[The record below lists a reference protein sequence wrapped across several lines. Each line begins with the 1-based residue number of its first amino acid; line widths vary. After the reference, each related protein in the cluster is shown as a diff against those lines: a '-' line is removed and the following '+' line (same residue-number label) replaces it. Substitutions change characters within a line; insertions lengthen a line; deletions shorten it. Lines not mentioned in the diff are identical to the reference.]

1 MLSRPDVARR
11 RNQPRPS
18 PVRRRRFR
26 TLGYV
31 LAAALVPALSGPVGA
46 EDPAPQED
54 AEPPPELRP
63 EVRKQLEEMARQEV
77 ITVWG
82 ERPDKPFDRDTELRL
97 TGEELAE
104 RGAVTLDQALE
115 LIPELNVR
123 EAGRGGRQI
132 DIRGARKG
140 SIKILIDGIP
150 VDDPY
155 YGNFD
160 ISSIP
165 VTDIEQIRVSASPSS
180 PIDGTGGPGG
190 VIEVH
195 TRDAVGPA
203 MVRARVQGSSLP
215 AADAAATGRARLTET
230 TAMRVSGSGTL
241 GSRDFT
247 VVMPGDTLAELDE
260 GKQSGNGALRLE
272 HRDGDRRA
280 VVDAWL
286 QQRSFVVPPGE
297 DDLMDILV
305 IDGETSA
312 RVGAS
317 ADDSVGTLRLQARAY
332 AHALE
337 RQSTYYADA
346 TLAEVR
352 RREDLSATRA
362 GAAFLANR
370 PLGSRLHLIGSMVL
384 DTEQADV
391 VGFDGAAVGG
401 RATTAEL
408 AAGAQYERGPFTVD
422 AAAGVA
428 VPIGLDAEPWPE
440 FKLGARWQPARV
452 MGIEATLARK
462 GRVPTLRERFRLDVG
477 NQELGPEHAGFGEVA
492 VDLTPVRAVTVEVAG
507 YLRRTNGLIR
517 YDAMQGSLVNTG
529 ELDLRGVDLRLKV
542 APRSAFSGGASYS
555 FTEAWSA
562 ESGLDPLDFM
572 PAHRADAWLTW
583 APDRFGGTARVHH
596 VGERID
602 RNQILPGYEVLD
614 LSVFAHLPRGL
625 FGSARVDNVLGEQ
638 YELRVGGVRAPG
650 RVFSLLLQGEW
661 Q

>member
-1 MLSRPDVARR
+1 LLSCPDVPGR
-11 RNQPRPS
+11 RNPPRP
-18 PVRRRRFR
+18 PRPGRKRFK
-26 TLGYV
+26 TLSYV

-46 EDPAPQED
+46 EDPAPQAD
-54 AEPPPELRP
+54 PEPPPELR
-63 EVRKQLEEMARQEV
+63 KKLEELAKQEV

-97 TGEELAE
+97 TGKELAE

-165 VTDIEQIRVSASPSS
+165 VTDIEQIRVSASPAS

-190 VIEVH
+190 VVEVH

-230 TAMRVSGSGTL
+230 LALRVSGSGTL

-272 HRDGDRRA
+272 HRDGARRA

-286 QQRSFVVPPGE
+286 QHRSFVVPPGE

-317 ADDSVGTLRLQARAY
+317 ADDRVGKLRLQARAY

-346 TLAEVR
+346 TLAEMR

-370 PLGSRLHLIGSMVL
+370 PFGSSLHLIGSMVL
-384 DTEQADV
+384 DSEEAQVD
-391 VGFDGAAVGG
+391 GFDGAAVGG
-401 RATTAEL
+401 RATTTEL
-408 AAGAQYERGPFTVD
+408 AAGAQFERGRFTAD
-422 AAAGVA
+422 AAAGLA
-428 VPIGLDAEPWPE
+428 IPIGIDAEPWPE
-440 FKLGARWQPARV
+440 FKLGARWQPVPA

-477 NQELGPEHAGFGEVA
+477 NQALGPEHAGFGEVA
-492 VDLTPVRAVTVEVAG
+492 VDLTPVRAVTFEVAG

-517 YDAMQGSLVNTG
+517 YDSMQGSLINTG
-529 ELDLRGVDLRLKV
+529 ELDMSGIDLRLKV

-562 ESGLDPLDFM
+562 ESGLDPLDHLA
-572 PAHRADAWLTW
+572 AHRADAWLTW

-602 RNQILPGYEVLD
+602 RNQILPSYEVVD
-614 LSVFAHLPRGL
+614 LSLFAHLPRGL

>member
-1 MLSRPDVARR
+1 MDV
-11 RNQPRPS
+11 Q
-18 PVRRRRFR
+18 
-26 TLGYV
+26 
-31 LAAALVPALSGPVGA
+31 
-46 EDPAPQED
+46 
-54 AEPPPELRP
+54 
-63 EVRKQLEEMARQEV
+63 KKLEEMARQEV
-77 ITVWG
+77 IVVWG

-104 RGAVTLDQALE
+104 RGATTLDQALE

-165 VTDIEQIRVSASPSS
+165 VTDIEQIRVSTSPAS

-195 TRDAVGPA
+195 TRDAIGPT

-215 AADAAATGRARLTET
+215 AADAAATGRAMLSET
-230 TAMRVSGSGTL
+230 IAMRVSGSGTL

-260 GKQSGNGALRLE
+260 GRQAGNGAVRLE
-272 HRDGDRRA
+272 HRDGQRRA

-286 QQRSFVVPPGE
+286 QHRSFVVPPGE
-297 DDLMDILV
+297 DDLTDILV
-305 IDGETSA
+305 IDAETSA
-312 RVGAS
+312 RLGAS
-317 ADDSVGTLRLQARAY
+317 ADDRVGKLRLQARAY
-332 AHALE
+332 GHALE
-337 RQSTYYADA
+337 RESTYYVDA
-346 TLAEVR
+346 TLAEMR

-362 GAAFLANR
+362 GAALLANR
-370 PLGSRLHLIGSMVL
+370 PIGATVHLIGSLVL
-384 DTEQADV
+384 DTEEAQVD
-391 VGFDGAAVGG
+391 GFDGTSVGG
-401 RATTAEL
+401 RASTAEL
-408 AAGAQYERGPFTVD
+408 AAAAQYEDGPFRVD
-422 AAAGVA
+422 LGAGLA
-428 VPIGLDAEPWPE
+428 VPVGIGADPWPE
-440 FKLGARWQPARV
+440 FKLGARWQPASA
-452 MGIEATLARK
+452 MGIEGTLARK

-477 NQELGPEHAGFGEVA
+477 NEALGPEHASFGELA
-492 VDLTPVRAVTVEVAG
+492 VDLTPAPAVTLQLAG

-517 YDAMQGSLVNTG
+517 YDSMQGALVNTG
-529 ELDLRGVDLRLKV
+529 ELDLRGLDLRLKI
-542 APRSAFSGGASYS
+542 APRSAVSGGASYS
-555 FTEAWSA
+555 FTEAWSP
-562 ESGLDPLDFM
+562 ESGLDPLDHM
-572 PAHRADAWLTW
+572 PAHRADAWVTFSPGDL
-583 APDRFGGTARVHH
+583 GGTVRAHH

-602 RNQILPGYEVLD
+602 RNQTLPGYAVLD

-638 YELRVGGVRAPG
+638 YELRVGGVRAAG